1 MMLAMTERLQ
11 DALAGIDDVIE
22 GDSAFQAG
30 LAYWVNGTEIAHFEG
45 AHVIDI
51 RLTRGQIRIRRD
63 QLRADPRV
71 TLRPG
76 SSDWLMVE
84 FRSAADEAFVI
95 ELARVAAAAH
105 RPADGTPPRL
115 PPTGRS
121 LARRKHFHQR

>member
-11 DALAGIDDVIE
+11 DALAGLDDVIE
-22 GDSAFQAG
+22 GDSAFQPG

-45 AHVIDI
+45 AHAIDI

-76 SSDWLMVE
+76 SSDWLTVE

-95 ELARVAAAAH
+95 ELARVATAAH
-105 RPADGTPPRL
+105 RPADGAPPRL

-121 LARRKHFHQR
+121 LSRRKRFHQR